1 MTKSKLDILIK
12 DVKQIGKG
20 LIKKE
25 YYIKDLIFQKYV
37 LKIILQHEEL
47 ADMCV
52 DFGLNVVDFRFSHE
66 LNRVNDFVLDEK
78 IEYWPVLHIKDSN
91 YLKKLDQDSLNII
104 LSVNEDLK
112 HYVVFDDDF
121 VIDILSSKEP
131 TIYEH

>member
-1 MTKSKLDILIK
+1 MTKSKSDILIK

>member
-1 MTKSKLDILIK
+1 MICTAKK
-12 DVKQIGKG
+12 IGKG

-47 ADMCV
+47 VDMCV
-52 DFGLNVVDFRFSHE
+52 DFGLNVMDFRFSHE

-91 YLKKLDQDSLNII
+91 YLKKLDQDSLNMI

-131 TIYEH
+131 KIYEH